1 MSTFNYNKYISYIST
16 KIDYYGGYVNYYY
29 KIDPAINSIDSVTT
43 YSNIITPVKVVV
55 TNFSQLYID
64 GTNVQ
69 KDDKLVLMKSTLG
82 RPKIGDNIVISNIV
96 YKVVSVSDIAPGV
109 DDVLLYKIQV
119 RSYNVTTEVDNLI
132 VRLGDVAAGSI
143 VTDPYGIND
152 LFDAPEWLILAHGH
166 HKLDTTTLVT
176 NKIHR
181 FYSFDGTFEGGGYYP
196 DTPWKSCFM
205 RSYLNNTFLT
215 YLTSQLREL
224 LLTVEIETQEDKW
237 NDIICLLSKE
247 ELFNIKC
254 VSSSGSFIPYFSSD
268 ALRIGRWINDDLP
281 MRYWT
286 RDVSSWVAPVGVISV
301 VTDTGA
307 SGTYSDAS
315 RAGVRPI
322 IFLSD
327 DIELVLQPNGKYA
340 INY

>member
-1 MSTFNYNKYISYIST
+1 MATFNYSKYITYISD

-43 YSNIITPVKVVV
+43 YSNIVTPVKVVV

-69 KDDKLVLMKSTLG
+69 KDDKLVLLKSTLG
-82 RPKIGDNIVISNIV
+82 RPKVGDNIVINSIV
-96 YKVVSVSDIAPGV
+96 YRVVSVSDIAPNV
-109 DDVLLYKIQV
+109 DDTLLYKIQV
-119 RSYNVTTEVDNLI
+119 RSYNVTTEVDNLV
-132 VRLGDVAAGSI
+132 VRLGDVAPGSI
-143 VTDPYGIND
+143 VTDPYAIND
-152 LFDAPEWLILAHGH
+152 LFTPPEWLILAHGH

-176 NKIHR
+176 NRIHR
-181 FYSFDGTFEGGGYYP
+181 FYSFDGTFEGGGYFP

-205 RSYLNNTFLT
+205 RSYLNNTYLT
-215 YLTSQLREL
+215 YLTANLRAL
-224 LLTVEIETQEDKW
+224 LITVSIETQTDFW
-237 NDIICLLSKE
+237 NDTISLLSKE
-247 ELFNIKC
+247 ELFNIEC
-254 VSSSGSFIPYFSSD
+254 VSSSGSFIPYFSSN
-268 ALRIGRWINDDLP
+268 ALRIGRWINDDLS

-286 RDVSSWVAPVGVISV
+286 RDVYSWEAPVGVISV

-327 DIELVLQPNGKYA
+327 DTELVLNPDGKYS